1 MAKAPVS
8 DEPKEPANLRRKI
21 QAKRPPLGHVIP
33 QSVRVK
39 GGKSRWV
46 SEALPRDTRKELAVT
61 INVFIHFIL

>member
-39 GGKSRWV
+39 GGKSRV
-46 SEALPRDTRKELAVT
+46 LREALPHDTRKEPSVN
-61 INVFIHFIL
+61 IYIFIPFIL